1 MIIEIYADNLSKED
15 ITTNTRRSARALVL
29 ADEKLLLL
37 HARKIDVYM
46 SPGGGI
52 EPGETPE
59 QAVLRELLEETGY
72 KGEIIRK
79 TLVIKEYFPDENW
92 ETHYFLVKADL
103 NNKLDRKLTEEE
115 ISQDITEH
123 WLSVSEALTLFD
135 SHDSAFPHAD
145 NIQQRE
151 FIAIINSF

>member
-1 MIIEIYADNLSKED
+1 MIIEIYADNLSQED
-15 ITTNTRRSARALVL
+15 IVNKTRRSARALVL
-29 ADEKLLLL
+29 ADDKLLLL

-59 QAVLRELLEETGY
+59 QAALRELLEETGY

-79 TLVIKEYFPDENW
+79 TLVIKEYFSEENW

-103 NNKLDRKLTEEE
+103 NKKSDRKLTEEE
-115 ISQDITEH
+115 INQDITEH

-135 SHDSAFPHAD
+135 SHESAFLHAD

-151 FIAIINSF
+151 FIAIINSL

>member
-1 MIIEIYADNLSKED
+1 MIIEIYADNLSQED
-15 ITTNTRRSARALVL
+15 IANKTRRSARALVL
-29 ADEKLLLL
+29 ADDKLLLL

-59 QAVLRELLEETGY
+59 QTVLRELLEETGY

-79 TLVIKEYFPDENW
+79 TLVIKEYFSEENW

-103 NNKLDRKLTEEE
+103 NKKSDRKLTEEE
-115 ISQDITEH
+115 INQDITEH

-135 SHDSAFPHAD
+135 SHESAFLHAD

-151 FIAIINSF
+151 FIAIINSL

>member
-1 MIIEIYADNLSKED
+1 MIIEIYADNLSQED
-15 ITTNTRRSARALVL
+15 IANKTRRSARALVL
-29 ADEKLLLL
+29 ADDKLLLL

-59 QAVLRELLEETGY
+59 QAALRELLEETGY

-79 TLVIKEYFPDENW
+79 TLVIKEYFSEENW

-103 NNKLDRKLTEEE
+103 NKKSDRKLTEEE
-115 ISQDITEH
+115 INQDITEH

-135 SHDSAFPHAD
+135 SHESAFLHAD

-151 FIAIINSF
+151 FIAIINSL